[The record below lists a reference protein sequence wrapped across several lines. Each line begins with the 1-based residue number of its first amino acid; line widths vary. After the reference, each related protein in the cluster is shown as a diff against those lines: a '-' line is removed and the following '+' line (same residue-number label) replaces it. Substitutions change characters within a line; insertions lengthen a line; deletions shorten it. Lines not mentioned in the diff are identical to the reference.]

1 MGLTMKLL
9 PLIAGVFFIFT
20 IGTGAQAQDGCKVV
34 NASCSQMNARCE
46 RNCQNNNNPSACIA
60 RACSVN
66 LTSCQANGIWQP
78 RGGAACW
85 RTNSRS

>member
-1 MGLTMKLL
+1 
-9 PLIAGVFFIFT
+9 
-20 IGTGAQAQDGCKVV
+20 
-34 NASCSQMNARCE
+34 MNARCE